1 MSSNKNEGF
10 EIDESI
16 DKVEHYVQQNKKSL
30 TIIVVAAVGIVLAYF
45 AYTNLILGPQEEK
58 AQNAMFA
65 AERYFSQD
73 SLKQSTNG
81 DGTYPG
87 FEQIAQDYG
96 STKTGNLAN
105 YYLGMTYLKKG
116 EFEKAIETLKKYDA
130 EDDITGA
137 LALGGIAAANQELN
151 RVDEA
156 VSFYK
161 KAADYDDNNFT
172 RPLFLFKT
180 GRAYEQQK
188 NYSAALEVYNQ
199 IKKDYPTST
208 EARDIDKFIGRASAL
223 SSK

>member
-1 MSSNKNEGF
+1 M
-10 EIDESI
+10 
-16 DKVEHYVQQNKKSL
+16 V
-30 TIIVVAAVGIVLAYF
+30 
-45 AYTNLILGPQEEK
+45 P
-58 AQNAMFA
+58 
-65 AERYFSQD
+65 
-73 SLKQSTNG
+73 KQSSNG

-116 EFEKAIETLKKYDA
+116 EFEKAIEALKKYDA

-161 KAADYDDNNFT
+161 KAAEYDDNNFT